1 MRSPVEQVQTDQ
13 SPLVEKW
20 FAQVSSIR
28 NVRQYECDVKRDIKS
43 AMRSEGESV
52 DMIAAAHVP
61 DLGIHSGPKLML
73 LELRECVSVL
83 LESGIHF
90 TLSV

>member
-1 MRSPVEQVQTDQ
+1 
-13 SPLVEKW
+13 
-20 FAQVSSIR
+20 
-28 NVRQYECDVKRDIKS
+28 
-43 AMRSEGESV
+43 MRSEGGSV

-61 DLGIHSGPKLML
+61 DLGIHSGQKLML
-73 LELRECVSVL
+73 LELRECVSVP